1 MPTWRIPVWII
12 LGLAGLIYGGDL
24 FVDSASKLAT
34 KWGVSEATIAI
45 TIVAGGTSMPELASS
60 LVAILKGRASLAL
73 GNVLGS
79 NIANILLILGA
90 CSSVTPLTM
99 GGVAMSDIYVVL
111 ASAVMIMISALVI
124 GHDKL
129 TRLEGALFVGCYVAY
144 IYSLM

>member
-1 MPTWRIPVWII
+1 
-12 LGLAGLIYGGDL
+12 
-24 FVDSASKLAT
+24 
-34 KWGVSEATIAI
+34 
-45 TIVAGGTSMPELASS
+45 MPELASS

>member
-1 MPTWRIPVWII
+1 M
-12 LGLAGLIYGGDL
+12 
-24 FVDSASKLAT
+24 
-34 KWGVSEATIAI
+34 WGVSEATIAI

-90 CSSVTPLTM
+90 SSTVTPLTM

-111 ASAVMIMISALVI
+111 AAAVMIMISALVI

-129 TRLEGALFVGCYVAY
+129 TRFEGLLFVGCYIAY